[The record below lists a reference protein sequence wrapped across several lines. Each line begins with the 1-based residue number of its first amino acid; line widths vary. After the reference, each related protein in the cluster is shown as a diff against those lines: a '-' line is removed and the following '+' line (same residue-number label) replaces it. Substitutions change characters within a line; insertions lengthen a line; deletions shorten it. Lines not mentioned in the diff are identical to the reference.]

1 MKAEA
6 LRELEAITDSLRKNL
21 WRSRD
26 CTEKCVR
33 TVSRDIQLLVA
44 DRTWPGRWTPGAIRI
59 RCFRPLPGIL
69 RSTCSFP
76 RAGAAPTVGCGPP
89 PLWPASSRAP
99 ARQFFRFHQ

>member
-1 MKAEA
+1 VKAEA

-44 DRTWPGRWTPGAIRI
+44 DRT
-59 RCFRPLPGIL
+59 
-69 RSTCSFP
+69 
-76 RAGAAPTVGCGPP
+76 
-89 PLWPASSRAP
+89 
-99 ARQFFRFHQ
+99 